1 MRIACGFDH
10 AGFPLKDEVLD
21 AVTGTGHEPVD
32 VGTWS
37 TDPVDYPDIAL
48 AVGRAI
54 ATGDAE
60 RGVLVCGSGAGVSVA
75 AGKLPGIKAAT
86 VHDEYTAHQGVE
98 HDDLNVI
105 CLGARVIGPELAREI
120 VATYAGAAF
129 SGEERHRRRVAKLE
143 LLERDGLE
151 AELGGAE

>member
-21 AVTGTGHEPVD
+21 AVSGAGHEPVD
-32 VGTWS
+32 LGTWS
-37 TDPVDYPDIAL
+37 TEPVDYPDVAL
-48 AVGRAI
+48 TVGRAI
-54 ATGDAE
+54 AAGEAE

-75 AGKLPGIKAAT
+75 AGKLPGIRAAT

-98 HDDLNVI
+98 HDNLNVI
-105 CLGARVIGPELAREI
+105 CLGARVIGAELAREI
-120 VATYAGAAF
+120 VATYAAASF
-129 SGEERHRRRVAKLE
+129 SNEERHRRRVAKLE

-151 AELGGAE
+151 AELGALS

>member
-21 AVTGTGHEPVD
+21 AVREAGHEPVD
-32 VGTWS
+32 LGTDS

-54 ATGDAE
+54 AGGEAE

-75 AGKLPGIKAAT
+75 AGKLNGIKAAT

-120 VATYAGAAF
+120 VATYAGASF

-143 LLERDGLE
+143 LLERDGLN
-151 AELGGAE
+151 AELEGAE